1 MVGRA
6 VANVGAGRGRNRKK
20 WQAATS
26 VPVEREAL
34 LNHQLKPNLVD
45 ETAAGRNKGGLV
57 APRRR
62 PRIMLDDGRR
72 TAIAAAAPERAE
84 K

>member
-1 MVGRA
+1 MHEQREKETIKMPSRHQCSVGKRD
-6 VANVGAGRGRNRKK
+6 
-20 WQAATS
+20 TLS
-26 VPVEREAL
+26 
-34 LNHQLKPNLVD
+34 NHQLKPDLVD
-45 ETAAGRNKGGLV
+45 EAAAGRNKSCMV

-62 PRIMLDDGRR
+62 PRIMLDDGSR